1 MSNTL
6 ETRKYAQCVYKT
18 LLLCQ
23 QALRMRTAGCDLS
36 VNPLDE
42 TEEPRGQLNSQQPLA
57 VHVHRV
63 VRSLGRGAAGRAKD
77 PWLQRTHIP
86 VTCVPHM
93 QTQIHTPPPTATASV
108 GKERLCGMVHQ
119 FSTLALIRNE

>member
-6 ETRKYAQCVYKT
+6 ETSKYVYKT

-23 QALRMRTAGCDLS
+23 QALRMATAGCDLS

-42 TEEPRGQLNSQQPLA
+42 TEEPRGQLNSQQPLV

-63 VRSLGRGAAGRAKD
+63 VRSLGQGAAGKAKD
-77 PWLQRTHIP
+77 PWLQRTRIP

-93 QTQIHTPPPTATASV
+93 ETQIHTPPPPTATISV
-108 GKERLCGMVHQ
+108 DKEKQCGTVHW
-119 FSTLALIRNE
+119 FSTLALIRNK